1 MVFGDNP
8 PSDILATRTLSALLL
23 ASANGTSPMFGLI
36 HFSRQPFHNSNV
48 AGAIGLRLR
57 RWMWSSRH
65 FACSRNVTP
74 WACFT
79 TCRSAPR
86 CSRHFPRRFHG
97 RGVPF
102 QIWTD
107 DRAGDRA
114 YLGSH
119 MLSRF
124 LPCHIHPPTNDPPFT
139 TCFDVAV
146 LTSSAGHALSSPLH
160 RCRGNDIN
168 IAC

>member
-1 MVFGDNP
+1 MVFGDKP

-23 ASANGTSPMFGLI
+23 TSDNGRSPISGLI
-36 HFSRQPFHNSNV
+36 HFSRQPFHSSNV

-139 TCFDVAV
+139 PCFDIAV
-146 LTSSAGHALSSPLH
+146 LTSSAPELLASIPFHAST
-160 RCRGNDIN
+160 
-168 IAC
+168 